1 MLFLRHKSQ
10 IQKVESIHTQFAKMK
25 AIALLFSALLPFRA
39 EPLLVSRPLTSPRT
53 SPLCA
58 LPHRPREQFS
68 DSLKKVAALTLSWG
82 AAAAKAV
89 HADGDE
95 GEDGSVLV
103 VDSQA
108 GFTLRVPAG
117 WTRFPA
123 KTPTPTM
130 LKYQT
135 EESLF
140 VANCFAEGASMG
152 VTRTNAVR
160 LLKDFG
166 IEWWFA
172 PLNSMADLGSPELI
186 SELLLLQR
194 QGDFERKMTAATI
207 LSSNINSNTLDFEFL
222 TPLAESVNRRTIAR
236 AIFRPESSKLTVVWI
251 SALSSVVEGD
261 YGRTL
266 QQARES
272 FRLIS

>member
-1 MLFLRHKSQ
+1 M
-10 IQKVESIHTQFAKMK
+10 
-25 AIALLFSALLPFRA
+25 
-39 EPLLVSRPLTSPRT
+39 
-53 SPLCA
+53 
-58 LPHRPREQFS
+58 
-68 DSLKKVAALTLSWG
+68 SLGVAT
-82 AAAAKAV
+82 AAAAAATAV
-89 HADGDE
+89 RVRADEGE

-160 LLKDFG
+160 LLKDFQ

-172 PLNSMADLGSPELI
+172 PLTSMGDLGSPELI

-194 QGDFERKMTAATI
+194 QGDFERKMTPSTI
-207 LSSNINSNTLDFEFL
+207 LSSKINSNTLDFEFL
-222 TPLAESVNRRTIAR
+222 TPLAESVNRRTIAK
-236 AIFRPESSKLTVVWI
+236 AIFRPESRSLTVLWI

-272 FRLIS
+272 FKLII